1 MTQFPLCCILG
12 SSITGMSYK
21 GASHGIQLI
30 GAVFLG
36 VGALKMEMNLNETYT
51 WDIVN
56 TTLIS
61 GCI

>member
-1 MTQFPLCCILG
+1 
-12 SSITGMSYK
+12 MSYK